1 MSETDDTESNFDD
14 ILEELVENYQNSPVL
29 NPDEIEKLITTFE
42 KAEIAREKHKQV
54 CRNYYNKHYTIK
66 SNLSPS
72 QNTIILQNR
81 ALRKKYYQ
89 EYHQKRKNNI
99 EK

>member
-1 MSETDDTESNFDD
+1 MSETDNESNFDD
-14 ILEELVENYQNSPVL
+14 ILEELVENYENSKVL
-29 NPDEIEKLITTFE
+29 EPEEIDQLVVSYE
-42 KAEIAREKHKQV
+42 KAEIAREKHREV

-81 ALRKKYYQ
+81 LLRKKYYQ
-89 EYHQKRKNNI
+89 EYHKKRKNNI